1 MADNRLYGGN
11 VVNPSMLGGASA
23 TPQQSAL
30 SGYTGSGQIPFIDNS
45 KNLEY
50 DPYHQLKLSF
60 TSMMGQTFEK
70 AVEHTRN
77 RAYVQGMSSQVS
89 GMAEEAMETNILT
102 RAWSKAGYRD
112 MEGRVALTNYKAS
125 VLKDLESGR
134 LASLTPTEF
143 QQYLNKQRDELMP
156 YINNSSMLVREKLL
170 ERAVEE
176 DVGLIQK
183 HSEYHTKFIYDQ
195 ELNSWNM
202 DFSLQLMDLDASAGS
217 YSYNTAIMNV
227 GSTLGMLMQ
236 NDRISQED
244 KVKMATQV
252 ISSMSYAGHVQAA
265 DAIRNMPII
274 PTDSG
279 EMLPLRMFLTP
290 EEDLKIQKG
299 IETGYKRNKDQVQM
313 DAIFNSYE
321 TLRQVKANPLD
332 PNNPD
337 RNSFVANQLSLVQ
350 DGLLSMGQAKT
361 NIAAF
366 DKAIGGDAGLSKA
379 DIVDAYYRGKDNI
392 LELNGISLSQA
403 SRDFLQTISHLP
415 PAEQVKY
422 VHGAM
427 LNGQTHAPTLMGVL
441 LENGFSRL
449 INGGEFRPEDE
460 ENFNAIA
467 QLLAVTQ
474 YSTAPANTLDKILS
488 GFRDQS
494 TASVVADAFKNFKMP
509 VSEDPGDI
517 ANALKRS
524 FDDAKFRATEV
535 GEGVERAVSQAR
547 AEMHEKIDKDISPS
561 VTNLRYV
568 PDFISSFG
576 GGGELRV
583 NVIPNELW
591 NSEGNLA
598 ANRFQAVHM
607 NAYVRNIY
615 DDLQSS
621 YPGLDPESLVKRAKQ
636 TVAQN
641 MTMIQEDGKYG
652 LTFIGNPATP
662 ILGVLNDVN
671 TTADRNELFERTLKG
686 ITEDA
691 ISRDARAEYGNL
703 AVATHFT
710 GDVLRVDLIS
720 RSEGLPLAS
729 YTYGIEDIRT
739 VAQEEGRLVDE
750 YRTAQTLNSLSIKG
764 KSGQDIKLHPNISD
778 EFTGVIDS
786 SPEDVVAMRTAIVT
800 LNPDY
805 RQPTK
810 VGGRTVIGTGIVEG
824 SKYYP
829 KNAVKGHDI
838 SPEEFNDVFTKATSE
853 AIYVAESYAVQVPP
867 ELNREAYMGV
877 MANIALLDPEGLK
890 RGDYD
895 AFNNAVYNGDKAGM
909 LHALSNTRFWDLK
922 AQEDEDIR
930 KDTTRAKQIMNMQI
944 GVDSSVSRLIK
955 MVRDI

>member
-30 SGYTGSGQIPFIDNS
+30 SGYTGSGGIPFIDNS
-45 KNLEY
+45 RNLEY

-60 TSMMGQTFEK
+60 TQMMGQTFEQ
-70 AVEHTRN
+70 AVEHKRN

-89 GMAEEAMETNILT
+89 GMAEEEMETNILT
-102 RAWSKAGYRD
+102 RSWSKAGYRD
-112 MEGRVALTNYKAS
+112 MEGRTALTNYKAS
-125 VLKDLESGR
+125 VLSDLESGK

-156 YINNSSMLVREKLL
+156 YINNSSMLIREKLL

-236 NDRISQED
+236 NDRINMED

-252 ISSMSYAGHVQAA
+252 ISSMSYSGHVQAA
-265 DAIRNMPII
+265 DNIRNMPII
-274 PTDSG
+274 PTDTG

-290 EEDLKIQKG
+290 EDDLKIQKG
-299 IETGYKRNKDQVQM
+299 IETGYKRNKDQMQM

-321 TLRQVKANPLD
+321 TLRQVKGNPLD
-332 PNNPD
+332 PSNPD
-337 RNSFVANQLSLVQ
+337 RDSFISNQLGLVQ

-361 NIAAF
+361 NIAAY
-366 DKAIGGDAGLSKA
+366 DKAVDGDGGLSKA
-379 DIVDAYYRGKDNI
+379 DVVDAYYRGKDKV
-392 LELNGISLSQA
+392 LEGHGISLSQA
-403 SRDFLQTISHLP
+403 SRDFLQSIYNLP
-415 PAEQVKY
+415 PEEQVKY

-449 INGGEFRPEDE
+449 INGGEFRPEDQ

-467 QLLAVTQ
+467 QLLASTQ
-474 YSTAPANTLDKILS
+474 YSTSPANTLDKILS
-488 GFRDQS
+488 GFRDKD
-494 TASVVADAFKNFKMP
+494 TAAIMADAFKNFRMP
-509 VSEDPGDI
+509 VSEDPADI
-517 ANALKRS
+517 ANALQTS
-524 FDDAKFRATEV
+524 FESAKFRATEI
-535 GEGVERAVSQAR
+535 GEGVERAVSMSR
-547 AEMHEKIDKDISPS
+547 TEMHEKIDKEISPS

-583 NVIPNELW
+583 NIIPNELW

-598 ANRFQAVHM
+598 ANRFQSVHM

-621 YPGLDPESLVKRAKQ
+621 YPGLDPESLVQQAKK

-652 LTFIGNPATP
+652 LTFIGNPSTP
-662 ILGVLNDVN
+662 ILGVLGGIN
-671 TTADRNELFERTLKG
+671 TTADRNDLLERTLKG
-686 ITEDA
+686 LTEDA

-703 AVATHFT
+703 AVAAHFT

-720 RSEGLPLAS
+720 RSEGLPLTS
-729 YTYGIEDIRT
+729 YTYGIEDLRR
-739 VAQEEGRLVDE
+739 VAQEEGRVVDD
-750 YRTAQTLNSLSIKG
+750 YRTARTLNSLSIKG
-764 KSGQDIKLHPNISD
+764 KSGQTINLHTNISD
-778 EFTGVIDS
+778 EFAGVIDS
-786 SPEDVVAMRTAIVT
+786 TPEEISAMRLAIAS
-800 LNPDY
+800 LNHDY

-810 VGGRTVIGTGIVEG
+810 IGGRTVIGTGIEEG

-829 KNAVKGHDI
+829 KATKGHDI
-838 SPEEFNDVFTKATSE
+838 SPEVFNDVFTKATSE
-853 AIYVAESYAVQVPP
+853 AIYLAESYAVQVPP
-867 ELNREAYMGV
+867 ELNKEGYMGV

-890 RGDYD
+890 RGDYE
-895 AFNNAVYNGDKAGM
+895 AFNDAVYNGDTAGM
-909 LHALSNTRFWDLK
+909 LHALSNTELWRLK
-922 AQEDEDIR
+922 AQEDEDLR
-930 KDTTRAKQIMNMQI
+930 KGTSRAKQAMSMQI
-944 GVDSSVSRLIK
+944 GVDSSIERLIK
-955 MVRDI
+955 MIRDI